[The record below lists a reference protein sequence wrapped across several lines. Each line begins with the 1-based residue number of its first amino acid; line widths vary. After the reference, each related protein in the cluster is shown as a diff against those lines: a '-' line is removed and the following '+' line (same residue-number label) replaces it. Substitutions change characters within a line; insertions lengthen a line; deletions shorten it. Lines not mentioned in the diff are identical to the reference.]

1 MFNCFQTCWYDA
13 GIFFRLQTIL
23 KKNSDNFVTDI
34 SKVRLLEKDEQNRLD
49 LYYIEAVRKGNVQA
63 FSYLVEKYRKLVYTL
78 ALKLLKRPEDAEEL
92 AQDTFIKAF
101 QKIDTYEGKSK
112 FSTWLYSITYNA
124 CISEL
129 RKRRIQFSSLDDQ
142 RISDQ
147 DEMKMN
153 DYYRETKKED
163 QEKYLNLALSK
174 LPEDDQVLVTLY
186 YYESQSMDEISEI
199 TGLTVSNIKVKI
211 HRARKKMYS
220 LLHEMLNE
228 EIYSL
233 L

>member
-1 MFNCFQTCWYDA
+1 MNKT
-13 GIFFRLQTIL
+13 
-23 KKNSDNFVTDI
+23 
-34 SKVRLLEKDEQNRLD
+34 ED
-49 LYYIEAVRKGNVQA
+49 LYYIEAVRKGNIQA
-63 FSYLVEKYRKLVYTL
+63 FSVLVEKYRKMVFTL
-78 ALKLLKRPEDAEEL
+78 ALKLLKRPEDAEEI
-92 AQDTFIKAF
+92 AQDTFIKAY
-101 QKIDTYEGKSK
+101 QKLDTYEGKSK

-129 RKRRIQFSSLDDQ
+129 RKRRIDFKSLDDQ

-147 DEMKMN
+147 DEMKMH
-153 DYYRETKKED
+153 DFYSESKKED

-186 YYESQSMDEISEI
+186 YYEDQSMDEISEI

-211 HRARKKMYS
+211 HRARKRMYS

>member
-1 MFNCFQTCWYDA
+1 MN
-13 GIFFRLQTIL
+13 
-23 KKNSDNFVTDI
+23 
-34 SKVRLLEKDEQNRLD
+34 KDD
-49 LYYIEAVRKGNVQA
+49 DSYYIEAVRKGNVQA
-63 FSYLVEKYRKLVYTL
+63 FSVLVEKYQNMVYSL
-78 ALKLLKRPEDAEEL
+78 SLKLLKKPEDAEEL
-92 AQDTFIKAF
+92 AQDTFIKAY
-101 QKIDTYEGKSK
+101 QKIDSYEGKSK

-129 RKRRIQFSSLDDQ
+129 RKRRIEFASLDDRQ
-142 RISDQ
+142 ISDQ
-147 DEMKMN
+147 DEMKMH

-186 YYESQSMDEISEI
+186 YYENQSMDEISTI

-211 HRARKKMYS
+211 HRARKRMYA

>member
-1 MFNCFQTCWYDA
+1 MN
-13 GIFFRLQTIL
+13 
-23 KKNSDNFVTDI
+23 KTDDI
-34 SKVRLLEKDEQNRLD
+34 
-49 LYYIEAVRKGNVQA
+49 YYIEAVRKGNVQA
-63 FSYLVEKYRKLVYTL
+63 FSFLVERYQKLVYTL
-78 ALKLLKRPEDAEEL
+78 ALKLLKKPEEAEEM

-101 QKIDTYEGKSK
+101 QKLDSYEGKSK

-129 RKRRIQFSSLDDQ
+129 RKRRIEFKSLDDRQ
-142 RISDQ
+142 ISDQ
-147 DEMKMN
+147 DEQKMH

-163 QEKYLNLALSK
+163 QEKYLNLALGK

-186 YYESQSMDEISEI
+186 YYESQSMDEISQI

-211 HRARKKMYS
+211 HRARKKMFE
-220 LLHEMLNE
+220 LLHEMLKE
-228 EIYSL
+228 EVYSL

>member
-1 MFNCFQTCWYDA
+1 MNKADDQ
-13 GIFFRLQTIL
+13 
-23 KKNSDNFVTDI
+23 
-34 SKVRLLEKDEQNRLD
+34 
-49 LYYIEAVRKGNVQA
+49 YYIEAVRKGNVQA
-63 FSYLVEKYRKLVYTL
+63 FSVLVEKYQKMVYSL

-92 AQDTFIKAF
+92 AQDTFIKAY
-101 QKIDTYEGKSK
+101 QKIDSYEGKSK

-129 RKRRIQFSSLDDQ
+129 RKRRIEFASIDDRQ
-142 RISDQ
+142 ISDQ
-147 DEMKMN
+147 DEMKMH

-186 YYESQSMDEISEI
+186 YYENQSMDEISMI

-211 HRARKKMYS
+211 YRARKRMFG

-228 EIYSL
+228 EVYSL

>member
-1 MFNCFQTCWYDA
+1 VNKTE
-13 GIFFRLQTIL
+13 
-23 KKNSDNFVTDI
+23 DI
-34 SKVRLLEKDEQNRLD
+34 
-49 LYYIEAVRKGNVQA
+49 YYIEAVRKGDVVA
-63 FSYLVEKYRKLVYTL
+63 FSFLVERYQNMVYSL
-78 ALKLLKRPEDAEEL
+78 ALKLLKNAEDAEEM

-101 QKIDTYEGKSK
+101 QKLDTYEGKSK

-129 RKRRIQFSSLDDQ
+129 RKRRIQFSSLEDQ
-142 RISDQ
+142 RFSDQ
-147 DEMKMN
+147 DEMKMF
-153 DYYRETKKED
+153 DYFSETKKED
-163 QEKYLNLALSK
+163 QEKYLNIALGK

-186 YYESQSMDEISEI
+186 YYESQSMDEISMI

-211 HRARKKMYS
+211 HRARKRMYS
-220 LLHEMLNE
+220 ILHEMLHE

>member
-1 MFNCFQTCWYDA
+1 MNKT
-13 GIFFRLQTIL
+13 
-23 KKNSDNFVTDI
+23 
-34 SKVRLLEKDEQNRLD
+34 ED

-63 FSYLVEKYRKLVYTL
+63 FSFLVEKYQKLVYTL

-92 AQDTFIKAF
+92 AQDTFVKAY

-112 FSTWLYSITYNA
+112 FSTWLYSIAYNA

-129 RKRRIQFSSLDDQ
+129 RKRRIEFKSLEDQ
-142 RISDQ
+142 RFSDQ
-147 DEMKMN
+147 DEMKMH

-186 YYESQSMDEISEI
+186 YYDGQSMDEISTI

-211 HRARKKMYS
+211 HRARKKMYE
-220 LLHEMLNE
+220 LLHGMLHE

>member
-1 MFNCFQTCWYDA
+1 MNKAED
-13 GIFFRLQTIL
+13 
-23 KKNSDNFVTDI
+23 S
-34 SKVRLLEKDEQNRLD
+34 
-49 LYYIEAVRKGNVQA
+49 YYIESVKKGNVQA
-63 FSYLVEKYRKLVYTL
+63 FSYLVEKYQNMVYTL
-78 ALKLLKRPEDAEEL
+78 ALKLLKKPEDAEEL

-101 QKIDTYEGKSK
+101 QKIDSYEGKAK

-129 RKRRIQFSSLDDQ
+129 RKQRIEFKSLDDRQ
-142 RISDQ
+142 ISDQ
-147 DEMKMN
+147 DEMKMH

-174 LPEDDQVLVTLY
+174 LPEDDQVLVSLY
-186 YYESQSMDEISEI
+186 YYENQSMDEISMI

-211 HRARKKMYS
+211 HRARKRMYG

>member
-1 MFNCFQTCWYDA
+1 MNKT
-13 GIFFRLQTIL
+13 
-23 KKNSDNFVTDI
+23 
-34 SKVRLLEKDEQNRLD
+34 ED

-63 FSYLVEKYRKLVYTL
+63 FSMLVEKYRKMVYTL
-78 ALKLLKRPEDAEEL
+78 ALKLMKRPEDAEEL
-92 AQDTFIKAF
+92 AQDTFIKAY
-101 QKIDTYEGKSK
+101 QKLDTYEGKSK

-129 RKRRIQFSSLDDQ
+129 RKRRIDFKSLEEQ
-142 RISDQ
+142 RLSDQ
-147 DEMKMN
+147 DEMRMH
-153 DYYRETKKED
+153 DYYSENKKED

-186 YYESQSMDEISEI
+186 YYEDQSMDEISEI

-228 EIYSL
+228 EIYTL